1 MLIVFQTTLL
11 SGGSQVIP
19 YDLLGPYV
27 VFLGIYRPPRE
38 AVPVLLVCGLV
49 MDGISGGVFGIHL
62 TVYLWMYM
70 GVRRAI
76 GYLHAGN
83 VFLLPLL
90 VAAAVAFQSVV
101 MALSALVLSAFGLA
115 GGVDHRR
122 CLPAGG
128 VGCGFTGPFVLLLIK
143 RGMDLVVRARRAFR
157 NQGRRPVENAVTE
170 YLNNVDS
177 DWFSQ
182 RLRFA
187 MIVVFCVFVV
197 IVARLLFF
205 AGHRRGGVAAAVG
218 DQQHPPKKCRGAAG
232 ADLRHA
238 TAVCWW
244 TTGHPTT

>member
-1 MLIVFQTTLL
+1 MIYGYHFIVCLLLIVFQTTLL

-101 MALSALVLSAFGLA
+101 MALSALVLSASA
-115 GGVDHRR
+115 WPVESIIGVVSRQVVWG
-122 CLPAGG
+122 A
-128 VGCGFTGPFVLLLIK
+128 VTGPFVLLLIK
-143 RGMDLVVRARRAFR
+143 RGMDLVVRARRAFTR
-157 NQGRRPVENAVTE
+157 DEDQ
-170 YLNNVDS
+170 
-177 DWFSQ
+177 
-182 RLRFA
+182 LRT
-187 MIVVFCVFVV
+187 
-197 IVARLLFF
+197 
-205 AGHRRGGVAAAVG
+205 
-218 DQQHPPKKCRGAAG
+218 P
-232 ADLRHA
+232 
-238 TAVCWW
+238 
-244 TTGHPTT
+244 